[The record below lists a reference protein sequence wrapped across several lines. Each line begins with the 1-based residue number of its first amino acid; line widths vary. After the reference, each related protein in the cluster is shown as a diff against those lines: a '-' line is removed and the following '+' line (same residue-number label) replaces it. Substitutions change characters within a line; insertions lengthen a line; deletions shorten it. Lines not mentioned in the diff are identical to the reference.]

1 MVVRPQ
7 IVLLGDSI
15 TEQSFR
21 AGGWGAALA
30 DSYSRKA
37 DIVVRGYGGYNTRW
51 ALLLLHH
58 LFPLYSCL
66 PPPLAVTIFFG
77 ANDAAL
83 FGRQSQKQ
91 HVPLPEYKDN
101 LRKIIS
107 HFKQISPTM
116 LVVLIAP
123 PPVDEDAREQYAM
136 FVFFSLSFT
145 LIPFSSLQYAKPS
158 FNNRSLYG
166 DKARKLPERTNEVTG
181 TYATQCVD
189 LAQEMHVPCIDL
201 WTLMQQTQ
209 GWQKLFLRDG
219 LHLTEEGNGLVH
231 SEVLRALNAAGLAA
245 EEMQLDFPHHSAID
259 GAHPEM
265 AFQSQG
271 CSSSGNVDAF
281 CPEIAS
287 NHI

>member
-1 MVVRPQ
+1 MAMAVVRPQ

-21 AGGWGAALA
+21 RGGWGAALA

-58 LFPLYSCL
+58 LWPIPFAGTAPA
-66 PPPLAVTIFFG
+66 AVTIFFG

-83 FGRQSQKQ
+83 LGRQSEKQ
-91 HVPLPEYKDN
+91 HVPLPEYKHN
-101 LRKIIS
+101 LRQIVS
-107 HFKQISPTM
+107 HFKQMSPSI
-116 LVVLIAP
+116 LVLLIAP
-123 PPVDEDAREQYAM
+123 PPVDEDGREQYA
-136 FVFFSLSFT
+136 
-145 LIPFSSLQYAKPS
+145 K
-158 FNNRSLYG
+158 SLYG

-181 TYATQCVD
+181 TYARQCVE
-189 LAQEMHVPCIDL
+189 LAQEMQIPCIDV
-201 WTLMQQTQ
+201 WTVMQQTE

-219 LHLTEEGNGLVH
+219 LHLTEEGNAVVH
-231 SEVLRALNAAGLAA
+231 SEVLRALNGAGLAA

-259 GAHPEM
+259 GAHPEK